1 MEQLKRQAIQ
11 GLMVRLADG
20 DRSAFDPMFD
30 ALWPSVRRFAERALG
45 SSADAEDA
53 AQAALLKVFERAGDF
68 DSERDAMSWI
78 FGVVAHECRHARQR
92 RARRREAQGTADL
105 DETAANDDTERAA
118 VARDLES
125 ALHEAI
131 GALGADDRQTLAAV
145 LDGRRPDV
153 PEATFRKRV
162 ERAMK
167 RLRVAWSTRHGSD

>member
-45 SSADAEDA
+45 SAADAEDA

-68 DSERDAMSWI
+68 DTDRDAMSWI
-78 FGVVAHECRHARQR
+78 FGVVAYECRQARQR
-92 RARRREAQGTADL
+92 RARRREAREPAELESVSDH
-105 DETAANDDTERAA
+105 DIERAA
-118 VARDLES
+118 IARDLEA
-125 ALHEAI
+125 ALHDAI
-131 GALGADDRQTLAAV
+131 GTLSAEDRQTMAAV
-145 LDGRRPDV
+145 IDGRRPDV